1 VLGIESACGMIARF
15 DGIEQVAAGSMAA
28 AAKPHCT
35 VNV

>member
-1 VLGIESACGMIARF
+1 VLEVESACGMIARF

-28 AAKPHCT
+28 VAKPHCT